1 MIIAKSAVSVTADG
15 EMNILDEL
23 VDPYG
28 HVTDAVTG
36 LPIEGAKVE
45 LHYANTPRN
54 DGKGLPLGGL
64 VTLPPRVFPPNDNLS
79 PDQPTDVNGFYAFM
93 VYSETDYYLVVSKSG
108 YTTYISPTLS
118 VEWDVVQHDLQL
130 NPIPSGGPGGGGV
143 PTPDLSLNL
152 SVEKNQVKEGEQTQV
167 TVTYKNESSSTLTS
181 GEVKFVVPEGA
192 TVVDADGGEVKGN
205 TITWKVT
212 NVSGGKGGTFKPV
225 LKWAML
231 NEAEKVFEISGEW
244 TASGVTKIAKA
255 SLKLNVNSD
264 RFGDLKH
271 YRYILG
277 HPDKEFK
284 PNNNMTRAELAAIV
298 ARLTEN
304 AEVNYPL
311 PYTDVRKGHWATN
324 YIKIA
329 TKHGYFTPG
338 NDGLFRP
345 DEPITRGELA
355 SVMVRFLKLEAG
367 QPAKAHFS
375 DTSGHWA
382 GNAIEALYN
391 GQFLKGYTDGTF
403 KPNNK
408 IIRSEAVTMINRML
422 YRGPLKGLAPMFP
435 DMPASH
441 WAFGEVQEATISH
454 EAIRNS
460 DGSETWSK
468 SLSDDMR

>member
-1 MIIAKSAVSVTADG
+1 VST
-15 EMNILDEL
+15 
-23 VDPYG
+23 
-28 HVTDAVTG
+28 
-36 LPIEGAKVE
+36 
-45 LHYANTPRN
+45 
-54 DGKGLPLGGL
+54 
-64 VTLPPRVFPPNDNLS
+64 
-79 PDQPTDVNGFYAFM
+79 
-93 VYSETDYYLVVSKSG
+93 
-108 YTTYISPTLS
+108 
-118 VEWDVVQHDLQL
+118 
-130 NPIPSGGPGGGGV
+130 
-143 PTPDLSLNL
+143 
-152 SVEKNQVKEGEQTQV
+152 
-167 TVTYKNESSSTLTS
+167 
-181 GEVKFVVPEGA
+181 GEVKVTIPEGA
-192 TVVDADGGEVKGN
+192 TVVDPDGGVVTGN
-205 TITWKVT
+205 TIVWKI
-212 NVSGGKGGTFKPV
+212 SKLAGGESGTFKPV
-225 LKWAML
+225 FKWPL
-231 NEAEKVFEISGEW
+231 VDTSEKAFDIAGEFNA
-244 TASGVTKIAKA
+244 TGTSTNAK
-255 SLKLNVNSD
+255 SSVKVNVYSD

-304 AEVNYPL
+304 VDIDYTL
-311 PYTDVRKGHWATN
+311 PYKDIRKGHWATN

-329 TKHGYFTPG
+329 TKHGYF
-338 NDGLFRP
+338 NDDKSGLFRP

-355 SVMVRFLKLEAG
+355 FVMARFLKLEASK
-367 QPAKAHFS
+367 PTKAYFS
-375 DTSGHWA
+375 DTTGHWA

-391 GQFLKGYTDGTF
+391 GKFLKGYADGSF

-454 EAIRNS
+454 EAIRNA